1 MAVISV
7 RFSVVNFWSLRNEMY
22 KNYGLSFRFA
32 EDIYVLLVI
41 IMSSMG
47 NFVKKKSES
56 VAINQSLGRSSTD
69 CAIDRIGKTL
79 MHKLLLH
86 CSDRNSL
93 WEERFISEG
102 FKGFT
107 IPWQAR
113 EQGSSS

>member
-47 NFVKKKSES
+47 NFVKKK
-56 VAINQSLGRSSTD
+56 NQSQLPS
-69 CAIDRIGKTL
+69 I
-79 MHKLLLH
+79 
-86 CSDRNSL
+86 SL
-93 WEERFISEG
+93 WEGPALIVPL
-102 FKGFT
+102 
-107 IPWQAR
+107 IL
-113 EQGSSS
+113 

>member
-69 CAIDRIGKTL
+69 CAIDPIGKTL
-79 MHKLLLH
+79 MHK
-86 CSDRNSL
+86 
-93 WEERFISEG
+93 
-102 FKGFT
+102 
-107 IPWQAR
+107 
-113 EQGSSS
+113 